1 MPTSEEAPPPYA
13 KDPQQD
19 PNVSRPRSPPR
30 AYGWQNRQPAA
41 NPAPNVTQPGA
52 TAMMFP
58 VDGSYP
64 YFDRNCHHVWFTQF
78 GLLGIL
84 CAIVR
89 ISCHMKFTAHL
100 CLIDLSILIVF
111 LPVRTS
117 MPPVRL
123 QISSDTSH
131 INLSL
136 NSCDRQEVCI
146 RCGARRFPAF

>member
-19 PNVSRPRSPPR
+19 PNASHPRSPPR

-52 TAMMFP
+52 TAMIFP
-58 VDGSYP
+58 IDGHYP
-64 YFDRNCHHVWFTQF
+64 YFDRNCHHVWSTQF

-84 CAIVR
+84 CAIFF
-89 ISCHMKFTAHL
+89 CPLGLL
-100 CLIDLSILIVF
+100 CLL
-111 LPVRTS
+111 
-117 MPPVRL
+117 
-123 QISSDTSH
+123 
-131 INLSL
+131 
-136 NSCDRQEVCI
+136 CDRQEVCI